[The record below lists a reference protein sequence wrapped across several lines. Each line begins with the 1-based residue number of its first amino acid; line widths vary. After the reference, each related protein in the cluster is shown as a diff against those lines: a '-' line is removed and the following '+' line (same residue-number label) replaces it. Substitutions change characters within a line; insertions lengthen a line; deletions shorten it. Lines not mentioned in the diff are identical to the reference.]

1 MCINKEIK
9 ELLTNE
15 MHISKPYPLDDTKL
29 RTMSLTDSYFK
40 VTFPSLYKKIE
51 GRSQAF
57 IKDLII
63 INMSSYGYFRIIYKD
78 NGKLGQKEG

>member
-1 MCINKEIK
+1 MCINKELK

-15 MHISKPYPLDDTKL
+15 MHISKPHPSYGSTKL

-57 IKDLII
+57 IKDLTI
-63 INMSSYGYFRIIYKD
+63 INMTSYGYFRIIYKD
-78 NGKLGQKEG
+78 NRS